1 MKDTRRTVRSA
12 GGSVLDGAWSA
23 DDGCVDDGT
32 AVHHEAGFLKTLFHV
47 SEDFLPDFVL
57 FQKAAELQKCCSVG
71 DLLIKEIE
79 VEK

>member
-1 MKDTRRTVRSA
+1 MR
-12 GGSVLDGAWSA
+12 GATGLCNSP
-23 DDGCVDDGT
+23 
-32 AVHHEAGFLKTLFHV
+32 
-47 SEDFLPDFVL
+47 DFLPDFVL